1 MYLLHSLKTLN
12 NLVIK
17 LRKNNK
23 LIKLLSNTNLDR
35 LTQSKSTN

>member
-23 LIKLLSNTNLDR
+23 LIKLLSNTNLGR